1 MIIKIYKEK
10 DIFKVG
16 VHSCEN
22 DMIYF
27 IREHYIFL
35 VFIIIIY
42 NSIPNMLAYL
52 RMILS
57 ELLTH

>member
-16 VHSCEN
+16 VHSYEN

-35 VFIIIIY
+35 VFIII
-42 NSIPNMLAYL
+42 L
-52 RMILS
+52 
-57 ELLTH
+57 